1 MQKKG
6 TQKAQVGAQVVTR
19 DGAMTERSS
28 TPVRPPMMRPPVEVA
43 RPVAPPVKVTTP
55 APQRPNFSPI
65 IEANDG
71 EPEHRHF
78 PRAQLATRFDLWMED
93 EEGGRRFSASLTSI
107 NVSVSGAFLESTFFL
122 PLGTVMGSRF
132 ALEDGAPPVE
142 ARAEIVR
149 EERGTGHDGRSGF
162 ALRFLDFSG
171 QTEVAL
177 ARLFLGM
184 RLRAFAEDYLKS
196 QRARSLP
203 NELERVV
210 DVLAAWELMKATSPG
225 DPWRGE

>member
-1 MQKKG
+1 MVVQRKG
-6 TQKAQVGAQVVTR
+6 VTTAKAGTAVRGPEDTQA
-19 DGAMTERSS
+19 
-28 TPVRPPMMRPPVEVA
+28 PRPLVPPVGTSRNVPLPGA
-43 RPVAPPVKVTTP
+43 VPR
-55 APQRPNFSPI
+55 
-65 IEANDG
+65 IEMNQG

-78 PRAQLATRFDLWMED
+78 PRAQLATHFDLWMED
-93 EEGGRRFSASLTSI
+93 DAGGRRFSAGLTSV
-107 NVSVSGAFLESTFFL
+107 NVSVSGAFLASTFFL
-122 PLGTVMGSRF
+122 PMGSVVRARF
-132 ALEDGAPPVE
+132 ALEEGAAPVE

-149 EERGTGHDGRSGF
+149 EERGPEEQGRSGF

-184 RLRAFAEDYLKS
+184 RLRAFTEDYLKS

-203 NELERVV
+203 NELERVI
-210 DVLAAWELMKATSPG
+210 DVMAAWELLKATTPG